1 MRGLTFN
8 TYLNSIP
15 LNSEPALNL
24 ILSQL
29 SRQVSYQKN
38 DIIYSKGKIPE
49 NLSYL
54 ETGNAIA
61 LSQSKPYRQVLRFWE
76 AKQLICP
83 CGFFNNTPSVQSIV
97 ALDNCLISVLNYRQ
111 LLGFLHDFPEGY
123 KIINAILQSEIN
135 HVLFNIKSMTQNKS
149 CQNHEALLEALAIS
163 FDE

>member
-1 MRGLTFN
+1 ML
-8 TYLNSIP
+8 

-29 SRQVSYQKN
+29 SRQISYQKN
-38 DIIYSKGKIPE
+38 DIIYPKGKIPE

-61 LSQSKPYRQVLRFWE
+61 LSQSKPNRQVLRFWE

-83 CGFFNNTPSVQSIV
+83 SGFFNNTPSAQSIV
-97 ALDNCLISVLNYRQ
+97 ALDDCLISALNYRQ
-111 LLGFLHDFPEGY
+111 LLGFLRDFPEGY
-123 KIINAILQSEIN
+123 KILNAILQSEIN
-135 HVLFNIKSMTQNKS
+135 HVLFNIKSIDTNKS
-149 CQNHEALLEALAIS
+149 FQNHEALLEALAIS

>member
-1 MRGLTFN
+1 MKNLTFN
-8 TYLNSIP
+8 TYLNAIL
-15 LNSEPALNL
+15 LNNEPALNL

-29 SRQVSYQKN
+29 CRQINYKKN
-38 DIIYSKGKIPE
+38 DIIYPKGKIPE

-61 LSQSKPYRQVLRFWE
+61 LSQSKPNRQVLRFWE

-83 CGFFNNTPSVQSIV
+83 CGFFNNTPSAQSIV
-97 ALDNCLISVLNYRQ
+97 ALDDCLISVLNYRQ

-123 KIINAILQSEIN
+123 KILNAIIQSEIN
-135 HVLFNIKSMTQNKS
+135 HVMFNIKSLDTNRS
-149 CQNHEALLEALAIS
+149 CQNHEALLDALAIS